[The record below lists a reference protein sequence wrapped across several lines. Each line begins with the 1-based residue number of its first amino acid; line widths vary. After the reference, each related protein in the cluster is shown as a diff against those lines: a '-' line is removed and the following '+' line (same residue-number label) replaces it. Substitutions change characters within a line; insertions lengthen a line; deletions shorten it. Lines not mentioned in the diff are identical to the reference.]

1 MPNKENAHITVREP
15 FWWKGMVD
23 GVANFFP
30 KINYIV
36 LASKTIKDITM
47 FEDVSQEEYL
57 NVKGYM
63 ALNK

>member
-1 MPNKENAHITVREP
+1 MPNKENAHITVREL
-15 FWWKGMVD
+15 FWCKEMVD

-36 LASKTIKDITM
+36 LTSKTIKDLTM
-47 FEDVSQEEYL
+47 CEDVGRDEYL
-57 NVKGYM
+57 NVEGYM

>member
-1 MPNKENAHITVREP
+1 
-15 FWWKGMVD
+15 MVD

-36 LASKTIKDITM
+36 LASKTIKDVTM